1 MTHGVKTKARTLG
14 VSKGDDEGFVVGD
27 LGGGNPV
34 SGSRGSPL
42 RCSSPNPSS
51 VVLTKHFTLAGRVS
65 GQAAIYASEEILLL
79 AVLCQS
85 SRCLLMC
92 Y

>member
-1 MTHGVKTKARTLG
+1 M
-14 VSKGDDEGFVVGD
+14 SQGDAEGFVVGD
-27 LGGGNPV
+27 LGGGSPV
-34 SGSRGSPL
+34 SGSRESLL

-51 VVLTKHFTLAGRVS
+51 AVLTKRLALADRVS

-79 AVLCQS
+79 AVQCQS